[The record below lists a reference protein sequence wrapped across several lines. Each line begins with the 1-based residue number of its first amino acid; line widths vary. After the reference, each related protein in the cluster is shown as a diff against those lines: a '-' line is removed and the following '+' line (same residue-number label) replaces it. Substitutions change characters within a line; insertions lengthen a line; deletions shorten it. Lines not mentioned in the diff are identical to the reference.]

1 MQIILTKNCESLTGR
16 LFGSCGYT
24 IKSRTMRD
32 GKRGFF
38 AVRQVPYNCY
48 YYKDDRHATF
58 IRLMAEQ
65 AVGTNPSIE
74 DIRVTVR
81 EFVDA
86 RVSLVSGSPLV
97 EYDVG
102 VRRNMLAHWCGII
115 TMRLRKVKPNS
126 VLTAKDIVMLKNYLL
141 PVA

>member
-1 MQIILTKNCESLTGR
+1 MEIILTKNCESLTGR

-38 AVRQVPYNCY
+38 AVRQVPYNNFY
-48 YYKDDRHATF
+48 RDERHATF

-65 AVGTNPSIE
+65 AEGTNPFIE
-74 DIRVTVR
+74 DIRLTVR

-86 RVSLVSGSPLV
+86 RVSLVSGLPLV
-97 EYDVG
+97 EYDTD
-102 VRRNMLAHWCGII
+102 VRRNMLTHWCGII
-115 TMRLRKVKPNS
+115 TMKLRKVKPTSILN
-126 VLTAKDIVMLKNYLL
+126 AKDVVKLKQYL
-141 PVA
+141 A